1 MYISHHSYSFLK
13 STVFL
18 LEIVFLRPCGSGF
31 RLSGT
36 KNRSAHLC
44 AERFFAF
51 YRSVAPHAERERR
64 RQSVANDPGLSLP
77 EERLSCADQVLS
89 RKNPPAGICRRVLCW
104 RYLFS
109 RPVTRQV
116 SSANACLTS
125 VFGMGTGGPT
135 HQSTP
140 TSFEDAPSKL
150 NIAPFALSCKTRA
163 CAFL

>member
-1 MYISHHSYSFLK
+1 MRDSEIK
-13 STVFL
+13 NTVIM
-18 LEIVFLRPCGSGF
+18 EGAYHYAQSGF
-31 RLSGT
+31 S
-36 KNRSAHLC
+36 
-44 AERFFAF
+44 F
-51 YRSVAPHAERERR
+51 YSSVDPHAERKRR
-64 RQSVANDPGLSLP
+64 RQGRANDPGLFVP
-77 EERLSCADQVLS
+77 EGRLNCANQVIS
-89 RKNPPAGICRRVLCW
+89 RKNPPAAFCRRVLCW

-109 RPVTRQV
+109 QPVTRQV